1 MTSQMPDHS
10 VERSYDLYHKALEII
25 PGGTQLISRRPQLY
39 AFGLTPPYVSRG
51 KGCRFWDLDGNQYV
65 DFMMCVGASI
75 LGYADDAVDAA
86 VVEQIGR
93 GTAYSVS
100 HPLEYELARQL
111 IDTIPCAEMVRY
123 CKGGGEANTIAVRIA
138 RAYTGREKVLFCGY
152 HGWHDWYL
160 AANLE
165 NDSVLDT
172 HLLPGIKPQ
181 GVPQGLAGTAQPFR
195 YNDLAS
201 LEEQLVRHR
210 GEVACIIMEASRGAS
225 LPAPGFLEGVREL
238 ATAHGAVLIF
248 DEVVTGFRLGLGG
261 AQEQFGVLPDL
272 ATYAK
277 AISNGYAMGAVVGR
291 RAVME
296 VVGEMF
302 VSSTYWSDAV
312 GLAAALA
319 TIRELRQ
326 RDAFRRIV
334 AVGTRFQQQFDEL
347 AEEHEL
353 PLRATG
359 LPQQLAIAVTEGD
372 AAQKRGLKDYYV
384 QEMTRR
390 GFFTSFGVN
399 PCYAHGDADLDLA
412 VAAWRDIFPL
422 LRAALHDGDWGAR
435 VVAGSVDVFRRQVG

>member
-1 MTSQMPDHS
+1 MSDQISNRS
-10 VERSYDLYHKALEII
+10 VERSYDLYRKALEII

-39 AFGLTPPYVSRG
+39 APGLTPPYVSRG
-51 KGCRFWDLDGNQYV
+51 KGSHFWDLDGNEYV
-65 DFMMCVGASI
+65 DFMMCVGAAI

-86 VVEQIGR
+86 VVEQIR
-93 GTAYSVS
+93 QGTGYSVS
-100 HPLEYELARQL
+100 HPLEYELACEL
-111 IDTIPCAEMVRY
+111 VDTIPCAEMVRY

-181 GVPQGLAGTAQPFR
+181 GVPHGLAGTALPFR
-195 YNDLAS
+195 YNDLTS
-201 LEEQLVRHR
+201 LEEQLERHQ
-210 GEVACIIMEASRGAS
+210 GQVACIILEASRGAS
-225 LPAPGFLEGVREL
+225 LPVPGFLEGVRAL

-291 RAVME
+291 RAVMQI
-296 VVGEMF
+296 VGEMF

-319 TIRELRQ
+319 TIRELRR
-326 RDAFRRIV
+326 RDAFRRI
-334 AVGTRFQQQFDEL
+334 AAIGTWLKQQFDEL
-347 AEEHEL
+347 AEEHDL
-353 PLRATG
+353 PLRTAG
-359 LPQQLAIAVTEGD
+359 LPQQFAITVTDGD
-372 AAQKRGLKDYYV
+372 AVQRRGLKDYYV

-390 GFFTSFGVN
+390 GFFASFGVN
-399 PCYAHGDADLDLA
+399 PCYAHTDADLEQTIG
-412 VAAWRDIFPL
+412 AWREVFPL
-422 LRAALHDGDWGAR
+422 LRAALRTGDWEAR
-435 VVAGSVDVFRRQVG
+435 LVARSVDAFRRQVG

>member
-1 MTSQMPDHS
+1 MSDQTSNRS
-10 VERSYDLYHKALEII
+10 VERSYDLYRKALEII

-39 AFGLTPPYVSRG
+39 APGLTPPYVSRG
-51 KGCRFWDLDGNQYV
+51 KGSRFWDLDGNEYV
-65 DFMMCVGASI
+65 DFMMCVGAAI

-86 VVEQIGR
+86 VVEQIR
-93 GTAYSVS
+93 QGTGYSVS
-100 HPLEYELARQL
+100 HPLEYELAWEL
-111 IDTIPCAEMVRY
+111 VDTIPCAEMVRY

-181 GVPQGLAGTAQPFR
+181 GVPHGLAGTALPFR
-195 YNDLAS
+195 YNDLTS
-201 LEEQLVRHR
+201 LEEQLERHQ
-210 GEVACIIMEASRGAS
+210 GQVACIILEASRGAS
-225 LPAPGFLEGVREL
+225 LPTPGFLEGVRTL
-238 ATAHGAVLIF
+238 AAAHGAVLIF

-261 AQEQFGVLPDL
+261 VQEQFGVLPDM

-291 RAVME
+291 RAVMQI
-296 VVGEMF
+296 VGEMF
-302 VSSTYWSDAV
+302 VSSTYWSDTV

-319 TIRELRQ
+319 TIRELRR
-326 RDAFRRIV
+326 RDAFRRI
-334 AVGTRFQQQFDEL
+334 AAIGAWLQQQFDEL
-347 AEEHEL
+347 AEEHDL
-353 PLRATG
+353 PLRTAG
-359 LPQQLAIAVTEGD
+359 LPQQFAITVTDGD
-372 AAQKRGLKDYYV
+372 AVQRRGLKDYYV

-399 PCYAHGDADLDLA
+399 PCYAHTDADLEQTA
-412 VAAWRDIFPL
+412 GAWREVFPL
-422 LRAALHDGDWGAR
+422 LRAALRTGDWEAR
-435 VVAGSVDVFRRQVG
+435 LVARSVDAFRRQVG

>member
-1 MTSQMPDHS
+1 MSTLLDMQS
-10 VERSYDLYHKALEII
+10 VERSYALYREALQII
-25 PGGTQLISRRPQLY
+25 PGGAQLISRRPQLY
-39 AFGLTPPYVSRG
+39 APGLTPPYVSRG
-51 KGCRFWDLDGNQYV
+51 KGCRFWDLDGNEYV

-86 VVEQIGR
+86 VVEQICQ

-100 HPLEYELARQL
+100 HPLEYDLAREL
-111 IDTIPCAEMVRY
+111 IGTIPCAEMVRY
-123 CKGGGEANTIAVRIA
+123 CKGGGEANAIAVRIA
-138 RAYTGREKVLFCGY
+138 RGYTGREKVLFCGY

-181 GVPQGLAGTAQPFR
+181 GVPHGLAGTALPFR

-201 LEEQLVRHR
+201 LEAQLDRNQ
-210 GEVACIIMEASRGAS
+210 GQVAAIILEASRGAS
-225 LPAPGFLEGVREL
+225 LPAPGFLAGVREL

-261 AQEQFGVLPDL
+261 AQAQFGVLPDM

-302 VSSTYWSDAV
+302 VSSTYWSDAI

-319 TIRELRQ
+319 TIRELRR
-326 RDAFRRIV
+326 RDAFAQIG
-334 AVGTRFQQQFDEL
+334 AFGGRFQQLFNEL
-347 AEEHEL
+347 AEEYEL
-353 PLRATG
+353 PLRASG
-359 LPQQLAIAVTEGD
+359 LPQQLAITVTEGD
-372 AAQKRGLKDYYV
+372 AAFKRGIKDYYV

-390 GFFTSFGVN
+390 GFFTSFGVS
-399 PCYAHGDADLDLA
+399 PCYAHGDAELEQAA
-412 VAAWRDIFPL
+412 VAWRAIFPL
-422 LRAALHDGDWGAR
+422 LRTAVRDGDWDGRLMAR
-435 VVAGSVDVFRRQVG
+435 SVDAFQRQVG

>member
-1 MTSQMPDHS
+1 MSDRP
-10 VERSYDLYHKALEII
+10 VERSYDLYRKALEII

-39 AFGLTPPYVSRG
+39 APGLTPPYVSRG
-51 KGCRFWDLDGNQYV
+51 KGSRFWDLDGNEYV
-65 DFMMCVGASI
+65 DFMMCVGAAI

-86 VVEQIGR
+86 VVEQIR
-93 GTAYSVS
+93 QGTGYSVS
-100 HPLEYELARQL
+100 HPLEYELAREL
-111 IDTIPCAEMVRY
+111 VDIIPCAEMVRY

-181 GVPQGLAGTAQPFR
+181 GVPHGLAGTALPFR
-195 YNDLAS
+195 YNDLTS
-201 LEEQLVRHR
+201 LEEQLERHQ
-210 GEVACIIMEASRGAS
+210 GQVACIILEASRGAS
-225 LPAPGFLEGVREL
+225 LPAPGFLEGVRAL

-261 AQEQFGVLPDL
+261 AQEQFGVLPDM

-291 RAVME
+291 RAVMQI
-296 VVGEMF
+296 VGDMF

-319 TIRELRQ
+319 TIRELRR
-326 RDAFRRIV
+326 RDALRRI
-334 AVGTRFQQQFDEL
+334 AAIGAWFQQQFDEL
-347 AEEHEL
+347 AEEHDL
-353 PLRATG
+353 PLRAAG
-359 LPQQLAIAVTEGD
+359 LPQQFAITATEGD

-399 PCYAHGDADLDLA
+399 PCYAHTDADLEQT
-412 VAAWRDIFPL
+412 VAAWREVFPL
-422 LRAALHDGDWGAR
+422 LRAALRAGDWETRLVAR
-435 VVAGSVDVFRRQVG
+435 SVDAFRRQVG